1 MKLCATFCESL
12 RHVCEGELSLG
23 DLKRQLLARA
33 ANYKQLEMV
42 AQSKQAE
49 QISKV
54 VHETGERVPLLVS
67 EC

>member
-1 MKLCATFCESL
+1 M
-12 RHVCEGELSLG
+12 CEGELSLG

-33 ANYKQLEMV
+33 ASYKQLEMV

-54 VHETGERVPLLVS
+54 VHETGEQVPLLVT
-67 EC
+67 ECLCACESSTPQ

>member
-1 MKLCATFCESL
+1 MPHFANFL

-54 VHETGERVPLLVS
+54 VHETGERVPL
-67 EC
+67 